1 MNRSFGNSR
10 RGRCY
15 RDPENGWILG
25 VCAGL
30 ADHFGLPVWAIRL
43 TAVVLIWFFI
53 VPAIVAYFVAGL
65 LMPEKPLRYCGP
77 GDERTFWRTHSG
89 RGQAGILPPR

>member
-1 MNRSFGNSR
+1 MNRAFCNSHR
-10 RGRCY
+10 SRCY
-15 RDPENGWILG
+15 RDSENGWILG

-30 ADHFGLPVWAIRL
+30 ADYLGLPVWAVRV

-53 VPAIVAYFVAGL
+53 VPAVVAYFVAAL

-77 GDERTFWRTHSG
+77 GDERSFWRAHTNRAHA
-89 RGQAGILPPR
+89 RLPR

>member
-1 MNRSFGNSR
+1 MSHALNDTH

-30 ADHFGLPVWAIRL
+30 AEHFGLPIWGVRL
-43 TAVVLIWFFI
+43 IAAVLIWFFS
-53 VPAIVAYFVAGL
+53 VPMVVAYFVAAL
-65 LMPEKPLRYCGP
+65 LMPERPLRYCGP
-77 GDERTFWRTHSG
+77 GDERSFWRTHSS
-89 RGQAGILPPR
+89 RGNAGVRP